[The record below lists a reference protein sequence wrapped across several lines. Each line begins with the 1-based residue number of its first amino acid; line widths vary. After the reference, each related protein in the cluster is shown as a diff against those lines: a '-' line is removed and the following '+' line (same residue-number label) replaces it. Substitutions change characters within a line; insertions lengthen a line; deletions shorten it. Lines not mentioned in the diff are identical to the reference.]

1 MRIIKDEIKM
11 KKIYM
16 TPHLEILAVVN
27 SEQLC
32 DGGGLYGWSA
42 TNESDGSSDGGGSS
56 DNDGDPEWG
65 TAGAKHF
72 DCWNSWDD

>member
-1 MRIIKDEIKM
+1 MRIIKDKIKM

-42 TNESDGSSDGGGSS
+42 TNESDGMVRWQETSS
-56 DNDGDPEWG
+56 
-65 TAGAKHF
+65 
-72 DCWNSWDD
+72 